1 MREST
6 TGVADEPAGTQ
17 TRWRPFAIAG
27 ACYLALAIVQ
37 TFPLILRLSTV
48 VLHDVGDPLMS
59 TAILWWNAH
68 VLPFTDRWWDGFAFY
83 PAKGSLAFSDPRFGE
98 AIMASPLQ
106 WIGLSP
112 VTAYNLTLL
121 ATYPLSALAAHWLA
135 FVLTRRHDASAIAGL
150 AFGFCPFRGAH
161 LSHLEL
167 LAAYGMPIALGALHL
182 FLQTRRRRW
191 LALFTIA
198 LVVQGLSSSY
208 YLLFFGV
215 LVAAWLAWFLRLRDL
230 RALGEIVAA
239 AAVAGIALLP
249 QALGYTRIHAFHGF
263 QRSFNEIVLFSA
275 DATGLAA
282 ADPGLLLW
290 GWTSR
295 FGELESLIFPGIV
308 LPVLVAVF
316 SVRAWRTAR
325 GDDRITRIGRWA
337 LAGAAVAASIAA
349 LAWMFDPWKIELPG
363 LRISSDSPYKQM
375 SIAMLLLVIWFATT
389 MPARR
394 AWTRRSRF
402 AFYALAA
409 ILLFVCSLGPRPRF
423 AGHEF
428 LYEPPYRWIMQI
440 PVFDSIRV
448 PARFAMPAMLA
459 LATAGALGFNRIG
472 IGSRW
477 RRRVL
482 AIALV
487 GIAADGW
494 LAPVPLA
501 ALPDTW
507 PAARADGFAAVV
519 ELPLGDLFGDLAA
532 MYRATLHGR
541 PVVNGS
547 SGFQPGH
554 YAALRSALAEHD
566 PIAFDWLSP
575 PGKVLLV
582 LDRKAPDAAE
592 WDQFVSAYPRVTR
605 LPSDERWSYF
615 ALDPAP
621 APPAACTGDAL
632 TIRAITHEDAAIDL
646 HAVTD
651 GNPATYWATSRPQ
664 RERDDL
670 TIDFGAP
677 ASPCALVLAVGQ
689 FYPAYPRSVVVE
701 SSDDRNAWTMVAH
714 VRTSASAIR
723 AALADPKQT
732 AFTIPL
738 TVRGARFVRIR
749 LDQTNLDY
757 PWHVSELKAIG

>member
-1 MREST
+1 MGQST
-6 TGVADEPAGTQ
+6 TGVTDEPAGTH
-17 TRWRPFAIAG
+17 RGWRPFAIAG

-48 VLHDVGDPLMS
+48 VLHDLGDPLMS

-68 VLPFTDRWWDGFAFY
+68 VLPFTDHWWNGFGFY
-83 PAKGSLAFSDPRFGE
+83 PATGSLAFSDPRLGE
-98 AIMASPLQ
+98 ALMAAPLQ

-135 FVLTRRHDASAIAGL
+135 YVLTRRHDASAIAGL

-182 FLQTRRRRW
+182 FLETRRRRW
-191 LALFTIA
+191 LAVFAVA
-198 LVVQGLSSSY
+198 LVIQGLSSSY

-215 LVAAWLAWFLRLRDL
+215 MVAAWLAWFVRPRDL
-230 RALGEIVAA
+230 RALAEIVAA
-239 AAVAGIALLP
+239 AAIAGIALLP

-263 QRSFNEIVLFSA
+263 ERSFNEIVLFSA

-295 FGELESLIFPGIV
+295 FGELESLIFPGVV
-308 LPVLVAVF
+308 LPLLVVVF
-316 SVRAWRTAR
+316 SARAWRTAQ
-325 GDDRITRIGRWA
+325 GADRFTRLGRWA
-337 LAGAAVAASIAA
+337 LAGAVVAASIAA
-349 LAWMFDPWKIELPG
+349 LAWMFNPWKIELPG
-363 LRISSDSPYKQM
+363 LRISSESPYKQM
-375 SIAMLLLVIWFATT
+375 SIAVLLLVIWFATT

-394 AWTRRSRF
+394 AWARRSRL
-402 AFYALAA
+402 AFYVLAA
-409 ILLFVCSLGPRPRF
+409 ILLFVCSFGPRPRF

-440 PVFDSIRV
+440 PVFGSIRV

-459 LATAGALGFNRIG
+459 LATAGAIGFSG
-472 IGSRW
+472 IPAGSRW

-482 AIALV
+482 AVALI

-507 PAARADGFAAVV
+507 PASRASGFVAVI

-554 YAALRSALAEHD
+554 YAALRTALAEHD

-575 PGKVLLV
+575 PGQVLVV
-582 LDRKAPDAAE
+582 LDRTAADAAE
-592 WDQFVSAYPRVTR
+592 WDQFLSSYPRVTR
-605 LPSDERWSYF
+605 LSSDDRWGYY
-615 ALDPAP
+615 ALAP
-621 APPAACTGDAL
+621 APEPPPPCTGQAL
-632 TIRAITHEDAAIDL
+632 NIRGITHGEAAIDL
-646 HAVTD
+646 RAVTD
-651 GNPATYWATSRPQ
+651 GNPATYWATTRPQ

-670 TIDFGAP
+670 TIDIGAP
-677 ASPCALVLAVGQ
+677 ASPCALVLSVGE

-701 SSDDRNAWTMVAH
+701 SSDDRATWTMVAH
-714 VRTSASAIR
+714 VRTSASTIR
-723 AALADPKQT
+723 AALADPRET

-738 TVRGARFVRIR
+738 TVRPARFVRIR

-757 PWHVSELKAIG
+757 PWHVSELKLLR